1 MRRRR
6 WPFVILV
13 LFFASGLCL
22 FNNRATIFSG
32 VFTNAAPTIK
42 APTNDVHSTEITK
55 QSLSS
60 LSFSGTQVISVNDN
74 QPDFTVDDLSVS
86 EGAWQKL
93 HPRDWEGR
101 AQVAN
106 AMLNKSLMP
115 SVQREPLTFNPSGYH
130 VYKNSDGEY
139 LYNRSHLIGYQLTG
153 LNNEPKNL
161 VTGTKSFNAL
171 HTTDNQQS
179 MENYENIVAE
189 YLKKTHTDMYVI
201 VLRQSTEMW
210 NKYQEVLRW
219 RHNQLPTIQLNL
231 MFMFSISNLDS
242 RLTILPVWQPDNKHP
257 RLMPGY
263 ISFHD
268 GRTRYV

>member
-6 WPFVILV
+6 WPIVILV
-13 LFFASGLCL
+13 LFFAGGLWL

-60 LSFSGTQVISVNDN
+60 LNFSGTQVISVNDN
-74 QPDFTVDDLSVS
+74 QPDFSVDDLSLS

-93 HPRDWEGR
+93 HSRDWEGR

-139 LYNRSHLIGYQLTG
+139 LYNISHLIGYQLTG

-189 YLKKTHTDMYVI
+189 YLKK
-201 VLRQSTEMW
+201 
-210 NKYQEVLRW
+210 
-219 RHNQLPTIQLNL
+219 
-231 MFMFSISNLDS
+231 DS
-242 RLTILPVWQPDNKHP
+242 H
-257 RLMPGY
+257 
-263 ISFHD
+263 
-268 GRTRYV
+268 RYVRYRVTPIYRNVEQVPRGVEMEAQSITDDSIKFNVYVFNVEPGWQINYLTGLAARQ

>member
-13 LFFASGLCL
+13 LFFDGGLWL
-22 FNNRATIFSG
+22 FNNRSTIFSG

-74 QPDFTVDDLSVS
+74 QPDFTVDDLSLS

-171 HTTDNQQS
+171 HTTDDQQS

-189 YLKKTHTDMYVI
+189 YLKK
-201 VLRQSTEMW
+201 
-210 NKYQEVLRW
+210 
-219 RHNQLPTIQLNL
+219 
-231 MFMFSISNLDS
+231 DS
-242 RLTILPVWQPDNKHP
+242 H
-257 RLMPGY
+257 
-263 ISFHD
+263 
-268 GRTRYV
+268 RYVRYRVTPIYRSVEQVPRGVEMEAQSITDNSIKFNVYVFNVEPGWQINYLTGLAARQ

>member
-6 WPFVILV
+6 WPFVILI
-13 LFFASGLCL
+13 LFFAGGFWL
-22 FNNRATIFSG
+22 FNNRATIFGG
-32 VFTNAAPTIK
+32 VFTNT

-60 LSFSGTQVISVNDN
+60 LNFSGTQAISVNDN
-74 QPDFTVDDLSVS
+74 QPDFTVEDLSLS

-93 HPRDWEGR
+93 QPRDWEGR

-115 SVQREPLTFNPSGYH
+115 SVQREPLIFNPSGYH

-171 HTTDNQQS
+171 HTTDDQQS

-189 YLKKTHTDMYVI
+189 YLKK
-201 VLRQSTEMW
+201 
-210 NKYQEVLRW
+210 
-219 RHNQLPTIQLNL
+219 
-231 MFMFSISNLDS
+231 DS
-242 RLTILPVWQPDNKHP
+242 H
-257 RLMPGY
+257 
-263 ISFHD
+263 
-268 GRTRYV
+268 RYVRYRVTPIYRSVEQVPRGVEMEAQSITDDSIKFNVYVFNVEPGWQINYLSGLAARQ

>member
-6 WPFVILV
+6 WPIVILV
-13 LFFASGLCL
+13 LFFAGGLWL

-60 LSFSGTQVISVNDN
+60 LNFSGTQVISVNDN
-74 QPDFTVDDLSVS
+74 QPDFSVDDLSLS

-93 HPRDWEGR
+93 HSRDWEGR

-139 LYNRSHLIGYQLTG
+139 FYNRSHLIGYQLTG

-189 YLKKTHTDMYVI
+189 YLKK
-201 VLRQSTEMW
+201 
-210 NKYQEVLRW
+210 
-219 RHNQLPTIQLNL
+219 
-231 MFMFSISNLDS
+231 DS
-242 RLTILPVWQPDNKHP
+242 H
-257 RLMPGY
+257 
-263 ISFHD
+263 
-268 GRTRYV
+268 RYVRYRVTPIYRNVEQVPRGVEMEAQSITDDSIKFNVYVFNVEPGWQINYLTGLAARQ

>member
-6 WPFVILV
+6 WPIVILV
-13 LFFASGLCL
+13 LFFAGGLWL

-60 LSFSGTQVISVNDN
+60 LNFSGTQAISVNDN
-74 QPDFTVDDLSVS
+74 QPDFTVEDLSLS

-93 HPRDWEGR
+93 QPRDWEGR

-171 HTTDNQQS
+171 HTTDEQQS

-189 YLKKTHTDMYVI
+189 YLKK
-201 VLRQSTEMW
+201 
-210 NKYQEVLRW
+210 
-219 RHNQLPTIQLNL
+219 
-231 MFMFSISNLDS
+231 DS
-242 RLTILPVWQPDNKHP
+242 H
-257 RLMPGY
+257 
-263 ISFHD
+263 
-268 GRTRYV
+268 RYVRYRVTPIYRSVEQVPRGVEMEAQSITDDSIKFNVYVFNVEPGWQINYLTGLAARQ